1 MSEIFNIYRT
11 RKPEMQSPPLRT
23 AKDLFLHMVDESD
36 NDYQR
41 MDISCQAE
49 SLNLWNNDAG
59 NLYAGRINAN
69 NEMRIIMWKEPIV
82 QEVRK
87 AGEELAEQANY
98 NLLDLFQRLRDN
110 EKKSKAKVVAGI
122 KKKNLQ
128 KAG

>member
-1 MSEIFNIYRT
+1 MIN
-11 RKPEMQSPPLRT
+11 KN
-23 AKDLFLHMVDESD
+23 D
-36 NDYQR
+36 N
-41 MDISCQAE
+41 
-49 SLNLWNNDAG
+49 AG
-59 NLYAGRINAN
+59 YLYAGRINAN
-69 NEMRIIMWKEPIV
+69 NEKRIIMWKDPIV

-98 NLLDLFQRLRDN
+98 SLRDLFQRLRDN

>member
-1 MSEIFNIYRT
+1 MAVKEQSSGEIGRN
-11 RKPEMQSPPLRT
+11 PLSLYS
-23 AKDLFLHMVDESD
+23 AKIAYERPL
-36 NDYQR
+36 
-41 MDISCQAE
+41 I
-49 SLNLWNNDAG
+49 WNNDSG
-59 NLYAGRINAN
+59 YLYAGRINAN
-69 NEMRIIMWKEPIV
+69 NERRIIMWKDPIV

-98 NLLDLFQRLRDN
+98 SLRDLFNRLRDN